1 MQTASRFKPST
12 GLLRPAFILASAML
26 LSACASKAEK
36 DFTTACKS
44 TGVSGSDC
52 SCAYKKLE
60 KYYSPEIMDKLA
72 RTNFNDT
79 ASAPDDFPRILR
91 VAVLQCVSD

>member
-12 GLLRPAFILASAML
+12 GLLRPALILASAML
-26 LSACASKAEK
+26 FSACASKAEK
-36 DFTTACKS
+36 DFITACKS
-44 TGVSGSDC
+44 TGVSGSEC

-60 KYYSPEIMDKLA
+60 KYYSPEVMDKLA
-72 RTNFNDT
+72 RTSFNDA
-79 ASAPDDFPRILR
+79 ASAPDDFSRILR

>member
-1 MQTASRFKPST
+1 MQPASRFKPRV
-12 GLLRPAFILASAML
+12 GLLRPALILASAML

-44 TGVSGSDC
+44 TGVSSSEC

-60 KYYSPEIMDKLA
+60 KYYSPEVMDKLA
-72 RTNFNDT
+72 RTSFND
-79 ASAPDDFPRILR
+79 SANVPEDFPKMLR
-91 VAVLQCVSD
+91 VAVLQCVND

>member
-1 MQTASRFKPST
+1 MQPASRFKPFA
-12 GLLRPAFILASAML
+12 GLLRPSLLLASAL
-26 LSACASKAEK
+26 LLTACASKAEK
-36 DFTTACKS
+36 DFITACKS
-44 TGVSGSDC
+44 TGVSGSEC

-60 KYYSPEIMDKLA
+60 KYYSPEVMDKLA
-72 RTNFNDT
+72 RTSFNDT